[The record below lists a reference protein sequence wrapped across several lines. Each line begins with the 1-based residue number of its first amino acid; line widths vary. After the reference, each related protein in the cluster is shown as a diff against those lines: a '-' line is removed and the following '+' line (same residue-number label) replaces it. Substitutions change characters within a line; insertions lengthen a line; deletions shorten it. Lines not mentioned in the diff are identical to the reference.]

1 MKHALLAASLLLVAG
16 TAVGCGGAPTDA
28 SKKDFCEQATK
39 MGSVESA
46 DDAQDWGK
54 EMEDVGTPEGISDD
68 ARDGFE
74 VIVDAAKD
82 AEEDDGK
89 MKDPDLSKDDEKKV
103 EAYGE
108 YVGKECS
115 PEPPDAG

>member
-28 SKKDFCEQATK
+28 SKEDFCKQYTK
-39 MGSVESA
+39 IGEAQSA
-46 DDAQDWGK
+46 DDANDWGK

-74 VIVDAAKD
+74 IIVDAAKD
-82 AEEDDGK
+82 AEEKDGEIK
-89 MKDPDLSKDDEKKV
+89 EPDIDKDDEKKV
-103 EAYGE
+103 AAFSK
-108 YVGKECS
+108 YVGEECA
-115 PEPPDAG
+115 PDAG